1 MFDGDPA
8 CVNPPSPL
16 ESTIRILRGLG
27 PTLPWPRRA
36 LDWLAPPRC
45 VACGLPADLGS
56 VDLCAC
62 CAGGYPWHQDV
73 VAPFRYED
81 PVGSGLRA
89 LKYSGDLRPGRV
101 LGALLAAHFVRHGV
115 PQALVPVP
123 LHPRRQLER
132 GYNQAELIAREAACW
147 LRIPVLSRV
156 LRRTRETAAQT
167 RLPAAARRANVDGAF
182 EVAPAGARRLARL
195 RPWHIAL
202 VDDVCTTGAT
212 LRAAEVA
219 LRRHGIERIDLRSV
233 AVAQVSENQTPA
245 AGGAGP
251 AAPGAA
257 TAVTNPPGFHLTIT
271 GPDAGAGIDC
281 RNRPHRD
288 AKASD

>member
-1 MFDGDPA
+1 MFDGDPV
-8 CVNPPSPL
+8 CVNPEGPL

-27 PTLPWPRRA
+27 HNLPWPRRA

-45 VACGLPADLGS
+45 VACGLPADLCS

-62 CAGGYPWHQDV
+62 CAGGYPWHAGV

-101 LGALLAAHFVRHGV
+101 LGALLAAHLVRHGV

-132 GYNQAELIAREAACW
+132 GYNQADLIAREAGCW
-147 LRIPVLSRV
+147 LRIPVLSRL
-156 LRRTRETAAQT
+156 LRRARDTAAQT
-167 RLPAAARRANVDGAF
+167 RLPAAARRTNVDGAF
-182 EVAPAGARRLARL
+182 EVDPAAARRLARL
-195 RPWHIAL
+195 RLRHVAV

-212 LRAAEVA
+212 LRAAEAA
-219 LRRHGIERIDLRSV
+219 LRRHGIGRVDLRSV

-245 AGGAGP
+245 
-251 AAPGAA
+251 
-257 TAVTNPPGFHLTIT
+257 TAVARAA
-271 GPDAGAGIDC
+271 AG
-281 RNRPHRD
+281 
-288 AKASD
+288 